1 MSSADLLNEFGGAT
15 LALSVAVALA
25 FLLSRRLRPRFGA
38 GVAYATWWL
47 VPAALLAVLLPAP
60 VAEMPVVVMP
70 TTMPVAA
77 VTTVTMPTVPFDP
90 APWLAALW
98 LLGALA
104 MALRLWRLQHRF
116 ERDLG
121 RLRPLRDGL
130 WQAQTSKGL
139 PALLGVV
146 RARIVLP
153 DDFRQRYDARERH
166 LMLAHERTHRRR
178 GDHLAN
184 FAVAALRCLFWFNPL
199 VHLAA
204 RSFRHDQE
212 LACDQAVIA
221 AHPDSRR
228 AYGEAMLKT
237 LMADRQAPL
246 GCHWGFSHP
255 LKERVMQLK
264 SPMPRPLARRI
275 GATTVALL
283 ALGTGFAVWSAQPT
297 RAPRAAA
304 NAATATT
311 TATNAEAADVYHVVF
326 DLKSDDTPAARF
338 EAGGLFGSRF
348 DLKHRDGRGNEIL
361 VGGNIRRVG
370 ADRFDVAL
378 ELKRNGAV
386 VAKPRLIVARD
397 EPGAVKIG
405 EEGVDGRFQ
414 GIELSM
420 RVDDRG
426 TPAHIQNMVNAP
438 APVAAV
444 APAAAPAP
452 PAPVAKPAPVARP
465 SVPTPVAAVAPAAVP
480 ALPAPVAAPA
490 PVAPR
495 APKSPVA
502 PPSPPDAPAPPLTV
516 RPAERAQLAA
526 RYAGQ
531 AEKARSEAVE
541 AQAAASRHAAQP
553 NPDFEA
559 GRATAREAARAAAA
573 AKEAQQAA
581 RAAEA
586 VAFTVDPETAERAR
600 ARYATMSPQEIE
612 AELEAARQRIE
623 KRRGELRA
631 MAAEQAAREAAR
643 APTPAPTA
651 R

>member
-1 MSSADLLNEFGGAT
+1 MSSVDLLNGFGSAT
-15 LALSVAVALA
+15 LALTAAVALA
-25 FLLSRRLRPRFGA
+25 FGLSRALRPRFGA
-38 GVAYATWWL
+38 GVAYAAWWL
-47 VPAALLAVLLPAP
+47 VPTALLAVLLPAP
-60 VAEMPVVVMP
+60 VAELPVAVMP
-70 TTMPVAA
+70 TTLQPAAATA
-77 VTTVTMPTVPFDP
+77 VTTPTVPFDP
-90 APWLAALW
+90 TPWLAALW

-104 MALRLWRLQHRF
+104 MALRLWRLQRRF

-130 WQAQTSKGL
+130 WQAQSSKGL

-184 FAVAALRCLFWFNPL
+184 FAVAALRSVFWFNPL

-264 SPMPRPLARRI
+264 SPMPRPWARRV

-283 ALGTGFAVWSAQPT
+283 ALGTGFAVWSAQPA
-297 RAPRAAA
+297 RAPRAAP
-304 NAATATT
+304 NPATATT
-311 TATNAEAADVYHVVF
+311 SAANAEAVDVYHVVF
-326 DLKSDDTPAARF
+326 DLKSDDTPPARF

-361 VGGNIRRVG
+361 VGGHIRRVG

-378 ELKRNGAV
+378 ELERNGAV

-405 EEGVDGRFQ
+405 EEGIDGRFQ

-426 TPAHIQNMVNAP
+426 TPPHIQNMMNAP
-438 APVAAV
+438 TPVAAV
-444 APAAAPAP
+444 APATAPAP
-452 PAPVAKPAPVARP
+452 PAPVAKPAPVALP
-465 SVPTPVAAVAPAAVP
+465 SVPAPVAAVAPAAVTMP
-480 ALPAPVAAPA
+480 PAPVAAPA

-495 APKSPVA
+495 APESSVA
-502 PPSPPDAPAPPLTV
+502 PPSPPDAPAPPLTA
-516 RPAERAQLAA
+516 RPSERAQRAA

-531 AEKARSEAVE
+531 AEQARAEAVA
-541 AQAAASRHAAQP
+541 AQAAAARHAAQP
-553 NPDFEA
+553 DPDFEA
-559 GRATAREAARAAAA
+559 GRAAVREAARAAAA

-581 RAAEA
+581 RAA
-586 VAFTVDPETAERAR
+586 
-600 ARYATMSPQEIE
+600 
-612 AELEAARQRIE
+612 
-623 KRRGELRA
+623 
-631 MAAEQAAREAAR
+631 
-643 APTPAPTA
+643 TPAA
-651 R
+651 N